1 MFSLLWLF
9 LESEISYQIC
19 NYYTSIYKLV
29 EDTMLPHFL
38 ILSITFPF
46 QLVKFLDTAY
56 VFIVNS
62 KHFDARLFGVL
73 ILVTTDS
80 WG

>member
-1 MFSLLWLF
+1 MFNLLWLF

-29 EDTMLPHFL
+29 EDTMLLHFL

-46 QLVKFLDTAY
+46 QLVKFVDTVY
-56 VFIVNS
+56 IFIVNS
-62 KHFDARLFGVL
+62 KHFELGT
-73 ILVTTDS
+73 LVYLSLQQMTPWD
-80 WG
+80 